1 MIEYRGIEYPTRELD
16 MGEPEGIVT
25 LALTA
30 LQDEILD
37 MDEVRDD
44 AVYLDEQIFFY
55 LNKEEW
61 EMDNQT
67 LITYLKTVL

>member
-1 MIEYRGIEYPTRELD
+1 MKYRGIKYPTRELD

-25 LALTA
+25 LAPTA
-30 LQDEILD
+30 LQNEILD

-55 LNKEEW
+55 LNKKEW
-61 EMDNQT
+61 EMDDET
-67 LITYLKTVL
+67 LIAYLKTIL